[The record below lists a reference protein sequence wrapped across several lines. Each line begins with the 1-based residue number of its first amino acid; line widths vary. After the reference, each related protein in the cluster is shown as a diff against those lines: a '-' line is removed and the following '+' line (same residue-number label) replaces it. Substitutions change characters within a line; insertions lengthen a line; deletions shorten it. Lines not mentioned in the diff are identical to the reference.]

1 MDNIKIKV
9 AKDYLLTKMIYESD
23 CRSARSGI
31 SKTYLA
37 EYGGDW
43 IIEEVTL
50 QTLQEYISN
59 GYAIKINC

>member
-1 MDNIKIKV
+1 MDKIKIKV

-23 CRSARSGI
+23 CRSSRSGI
-31 SKTYLA
+31 SKTYLT

-43 IIEEVTL
+43 ITEEVTL
-50 QTLQEYISN
+50 QTLKEYISN

>member
-1 MDNIKIKV
+1 MDKIKIKV

-23 CRSARSGI
+23 CRSARNRI
-31 SKTYLA
+31 NKTYLA

-43 IIEEVTL
+43 ITEEVTL

>member
-1 MDNIKIKV
+1 MDKIKIKV

-23 CRSARSGI
+23 YRSARSGI
-31 SKTYLA
+31 NKTYLA

-43 IIEEVTL
+43 VSEEVTF
-50 QTLQEYISN
+50 QTLKEYISN

>member
-1 MDNIKIKV
+1 MDKIKIKV

-23 CRSARSGI
+23 YRSARSGI

-43 IIEEVTL
+43 ITEEVTL